1 MCNQHTI
8 IQSEED
14 IKMSVYIDAAKRKDA
29 WEKIKSN
36 RSADEYISK
45 NRQSVNETLDRRD
58 PWSPP
63 PK

>member
-1 MCNQHTI
+1 
-8 IQSEED
+8 
-14 IKMSVYIDAAKRKDA
+14 MSVYIDASKRKDA